1 MNFFTQSEHHC
12 FRQKKWHVQG
22 LGGKRTDQGIK
33 KNILIVEERMALWDT
48 KLEVGNPSGI

>member
-1 MNFFTQSEHHC
+1 MNFFTKSENHC
-12 FRQKKWHVQG
+12 FRQKKWYVQG